1 MCCCQGSGCTR
12 VYLRSFQIFV
22 EFFVRRWNQWC
33 RTLLLHHSHFSEI
46 QMKNGRNTNE
56 KWRKYKWKMDEI
68 QIKQG
73 RNTVEWFAEIYSVT
87 VFCATVKPMMLDTLP
102 ALQPLPFHFHS
113 FIYFSCFCFT
123 DWTILNKFA
132 NARRPT
138 LVSRG
143 GYSGL
148 VYNVCGLV
156 CPRMEE
162 KIFSLMLWPIWC
174 RWLEQSNPSP
184 RLHWSAAAGVLTN
197 TNTNMCQCHFQC
209 FPKQIKNLFGPS

>member
-56 KWRKYKWKMDEI
+56 KWKKYKWKMDEI

-73 RNTVEWFAEIYSVT
+73 RNMVEWFAEIYSVT

-102 ALQPLPFHFHS
+102 ALQPLPFFYLLFLFLFHR
-113 FIYFSCFCFT
+113 
-123 DWTILNKFA
+123 LNHIEQVRKCSA
-132 NARRPT
+132 T
-138 LVSRG
+138 HI
-143 GYSGL
+143 GL
-148 VYNVCGLV
+148 TWGLQWV
-156 CPRMEE
+156 GLQCLRS
-162 KIFSLMLWPIWC
+162 SL
-174 RWLEQSNPSP
+174 S
-184 RLHWSAAAGVLTN
+184 
-197 TNTNMCQCHFQC
+197 
-209 FPKQIKNLFGPS
+209 